1 MQGLR
6 VERLRRMY
14 AEQGAE
20 NRAEILPG
28 IGRRHW
34 LGELLQSQIK
44 EFLDDLIANDAFLGR
59 KGFADQLRRL
69 SCLRGGGSIERVDE
83 NIRVQKESIAHSFR
97 PC

>member
-1 MQGLR
+1 
-6 VERLRRMY
+6 MY

-20 NRAEILPG
+20 NRAQILLR

-34 LGELLQSQIK
+34 LRELSQSHIK
-44 EFLDDLIANDAFLGR
+44 EFLDDLVADNAFLGR

-69 SCLRGGGSIERVDE
+69 SCLRGGVSIERVDE
-83 NIRVQKESIAHSFR
+83 DIRVQKESIAHSFR